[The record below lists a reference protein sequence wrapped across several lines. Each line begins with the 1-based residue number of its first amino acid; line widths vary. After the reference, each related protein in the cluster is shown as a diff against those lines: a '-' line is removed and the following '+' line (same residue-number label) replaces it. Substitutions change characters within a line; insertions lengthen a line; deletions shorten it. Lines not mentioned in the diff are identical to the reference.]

1 MMKSFLIKPVFIAFI
16 ILGCRGLLAQERAL
30 LNSAS
35 CSLMIEQASILYGE
49 GQYEQSIH
57 NIETALSDCKLSR
70 AAKEKAME
78 LLAKSYVEIKDQE
91 NARLAVEGLLK
102 EFPHYEINEAENFES
117 YNRLVK
123 KYKVHPLLSVGAR
136 NVVIWVGY
144 NSSKV
149 FSLPDGVVASEPY
162 DGGNY
167 FFSYYGWA
175 EYEFDNNISING
187 DLMWWTSY
195 FSKSYTVEPNLDLFY
210 SENPVFVE
218 IPLYLKNYFPVGS
231 NLKPYITAGLG
242 WLYMTKAT
250 GYASKYDRTEK
261 LNYWNDNIDVIGM
274 RNRHNYEWIAGAGLG
289 YKLKNVRLFFD
300 LRYYGGI
307 TSLTDPD
314 RRFDNEMLQNEYF
327 YVDSPLK
334 LKKFEMGVSISY
346 TFINSV
352 RRIK

>member
-1 MMKSFLIKPVFIAFI
+1 MKSILIKPLLIAFMLI
-16 ILGCRGLLAQERAL
+16 GCRVLFAQNGTM

-35 CSLMIEQASILYGE
+35 CSLMLEQASAFYDE
-49 GQYEQSIH
+49 GHYEQCIQKLE
-57 NIETALSDCKLSR
+57 NVLSGCKLSR
-70 AAKEKAME
+70 SSKEKAIE

-91 NARLAVEGLLK
+91 KARQAVEGLLK
-102 EFPHYEINEAENFES
+102 EFPHYELNESENFES

-123 KYKVHPLLSVGAR
+123 KYRVHPLLSVGAR

-144 NSSKV
+144 NTSKV
-149 FSLPDGVVASEPY
+149 FRLPDGVIGGAPY

-175 EYEFDNNISING
+175 EYEFNNDISING

-195 FSKSYTVEPNLDLFY
+195 FSKSYTVEPNFDLFY
-210 SENPVFVE
+210 SENPVFIE
-218 IPLYLKNYFPVGS
+218 IPVYLKKYFPVKS
-231 NLKPYITAGLG
+231 NLKPYVAGGLG
-242 WLYMTKAT
+242 WLYMTKST
-250 GYASKYDRTEK
+250 GYASRYDRTEK
-261 LNYWNDNIDVIGM
+261 MNYWNDNIDVIGM

-300 LRYYGGI
+300 MRYYRGI
-307 TSLTDPD
+307 TSLSDPD
-314 RRFDNEMLQNEYF
+314 HRFDNEMLQNEYY

-334 LKKFEMGVSISY
+334 LNKFEMGVSISY